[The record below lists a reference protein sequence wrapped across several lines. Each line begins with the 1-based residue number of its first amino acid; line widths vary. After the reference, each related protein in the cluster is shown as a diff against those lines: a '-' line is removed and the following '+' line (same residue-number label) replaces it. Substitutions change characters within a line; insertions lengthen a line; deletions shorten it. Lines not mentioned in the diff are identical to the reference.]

1 MAALAHGVPL
11 VCLPA
16 LGADQGIIAGRVEAL
31 GAGKALPGQVGA
43 NELRSAV
50 EQVMVT
56 PAYRV
61 AAQRLGR
68 SIGREDTAANGASL
82 LEACVP

>member
-11 VCLPA
+11 VCMPA
-16 LGADQGIIAGRVEAL
+16 LGADQGIIAGRVAAL
-31 GAGKALPGQVGA
+31 GVGKAIPRQAGA

-50 EQVMVT
+50 EQVMAT

-61 AAQRLGR
+61 AAERLAR
-68 SIGREDTAANGASL
+68 LIGREDGAANGASA
-82 LEACVP
+82 LEAVP

>member
-1 MAALAHGVPL
+1 VCMSALD
-11 VCLPA
+11 
-16 LGADQGIIAGRVEAL
+16 ADQGIIAGRVEAF
-31 GAGKALPGQVGA
+31 GAGKAISSQAGA

-50 EQVMVT
+50 EQVMAT

-61 AAQRLGR
+61 AAERLAR
-68 SIGREDTAANGASL
+68 LIGREDGAANGASV

>member
-11 VCLPA
+11 VCMPG
-16 LGADQGIIAGRVEAL
+16 LGADQGIIAGRVAAL
-31 GAGKALPGQVGA
+31 GAGKAIPRQAGA

-50 EQVMVT
+50 EQVMAT

-61 AAQRLGR
+61 AAERLAR
-68 SIGREDTAANGASL
+68 LIGREDGAANGASA
-82 LEACVP
+82 LEAVP